1 MGNDK
6 FYWPGVGEKEPKIC
20 MSCGEDIDFNF
31 EVGIMGIK
39 ENLTLREAERNKDN
53 VEIIIFCSE
62 CGTNLELLYTL
73 GIKRM
78 VGTLEDSDKEAEL
91 AKIVGGRN

>member
-1 MGNDK
+1 MARS
-6 FYWPGVGEKEPKIC
+6 GEKEPKIC
-20 MSCGEDIDFNF
+20 MSCGEDIDFDF
-31 EVGIMGIK
+31 EVGIMAIK
-39 ENLTLREAERNKDN
+39 EDLTLREVERNRGKVD
-53 VEIIIFCSE
+53 IIVFCAE

-78 VGTLEDSDKEAEL
+78 VGTLEDPRKEAQL